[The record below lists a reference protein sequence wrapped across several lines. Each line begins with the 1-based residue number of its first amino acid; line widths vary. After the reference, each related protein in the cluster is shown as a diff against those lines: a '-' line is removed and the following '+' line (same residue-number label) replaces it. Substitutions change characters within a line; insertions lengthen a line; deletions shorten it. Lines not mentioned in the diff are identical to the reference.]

1 MKIDSNLLHSA
12 YKELRRNRIR
22 SLLTCMGI
30 AIGIASIIA
39 AVSLSNSAKKQVEQQ
54 LLSMGGKSLIIKKG
68 SRTKSGISSR
78 KKTIEFTEKDIESI
92 RKLDTIEFVTVITDI
107 TEYVIYGNRQRFTQ
121 LLGTSF
127 DFFYIN
133 DWFAREGKIFSEED
147 IKNSEL
153 VCVLG
158 NTVASDLFGFQDPI
172 GRKIR
177 IANNYFTVIGVLNQ
191 IGQTGSG
198 RDQDDIVIVPYTTL
212 QKRVIGK
219 NLIGGISVSVRKLSD
234 ITYTE
239 NQIEEL
245 FMENHN
251 ISNSLDKGFQ
261 IKSRLN
267 LMNTIVE
274 VSNTMTVL
282 IGVIASISII
292 VGGVG
297 IMNIMLV
304 SVTER
309 TKEIGIR
316 IAVGAKQKDILIQ
329 FISESVVLSLI
340 GGVIGILFG
349 VILSLI
355 PTIFFNWPLS
365 VSILVILLS
374 FIFSASVGIFFGYY
388 PAKKASSLNPIEAL
402 RS

>member
-1 MKIDSNLLHSA
+1 MKINSDIFISA
-12 YKELRRNRIR
+12 YGELRRNRIR